1 MIEIEDGSDSAVE
14 QFRTPSLIRRLSC
27 WIYEGIL
34 LFGVVFISG
43 YLFSTLSQ
51 TRHALDN
58 RHGLQAFVFLMMG
71 LYFTWFWHKGQTLAM
86 KTWHLRVVNVQGM
99 PLTQQRALLRYLF
112 SWVWLL
118 PPLVLAQWLNW
129 SSLGSLGVAAIWVVV
144 WALMSR
150 MHKDRQYWH
159 DHWAGT
165 RLIDARPKQQAQA
178 PDSSVSTS
186 SPP

>member
-1 MIEIEDGSDSAVE
+1 MNEGGLATESVAPFGKP
-14 QFRTPSLIRRLSC
+14 PSLVRRLSC
-27 WIYEGIL
+27 WVYEGIL

-86 KTWHLRVVNVQGM
+86 KTWHLRLVDTNGSQ
-99 PLTQQRALLRYLF
+99 LTQVRALKRYVL

-118 PPLVLAQWLNW
+118 PPLVWAQMSGWTAMQ
-129 SSLGSLGVAAIWVVV
+129 SLGLCAVWVPF
-144 WALMSR
+144 WALLSKF
-150 MHKDRQYWH
+150 HKDQQYWH

-165 RLIDARPKQQAQA
+165 RMVDVRPPKKSPSSELHLPSAQ
-178 PDSSVSTS
+178 
-186 SPP
+186 